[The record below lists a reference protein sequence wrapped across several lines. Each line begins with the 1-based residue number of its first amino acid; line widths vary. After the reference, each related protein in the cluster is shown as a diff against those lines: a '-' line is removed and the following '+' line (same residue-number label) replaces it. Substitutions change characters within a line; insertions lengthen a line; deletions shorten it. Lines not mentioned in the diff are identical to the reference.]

1 MGSECR
7 GHKPDGQL
15 CRKFRA
21 ASHEEAV
28 GRVGACPPPPSAQ
41 RQQRI
46 AALGP
51 TEEGQ
56 AARERM
62 DVGPRAGPR
71 ELAGAQVDAVS
82 QRDHY
87 QGGAGGRTQRK
98 AGELGLQEGLGGEP
112 GGGRSG

>member
-1 MGSECR
+1 
-7 GHKPDGQL
+7 
-15 CRKFRA
+15 
-21 ASHEEAV
+21 
-28 GRVGACPPPPSAQ
+28 
-41 RQQRI
+41 
-46 AALGP
+46 
-51 TEEGQ
+51 
-56 AARERM
+56 M